1 MNFRFF
7 WNKDS
12 QLVKHKKVKVGLALG
27 GGASRGIAHIGVI
40 KAFEEHGI
48 EFDFIAGTSVGSI
61 IGAVYAAGK
70 TSDEMLAIARSLK
83 VKDIRK
89 SKFFMPSK
97 TTGIEDLIKE
107 NLGDIDVSDLKK
119 PFCAVAVDM
128 ISARE
133 VVITKGN
140 LAKAVAG
147 SCAIPGV
154 FNPVEFEDMH
164 LVDGG
169 LQNNIPSD
177 VPRFFDCDYVIAV
190 DVNSTRGGGT
200 KSLKLLDLLKATIG
214 IMGRANSAKGYY
226 DADLVIKPSMQKYK
240 STKID
245 DLDDMYEEGYRA
257 GLDNID
263 KILEIISK
271 KPKREIKKK
280 NKTIQLRKPYIL

>member
-1 MNFRFF
+1 MNFKFF
-7 WNKDS
+7 WNKEKQPS
-12 QLVKHKKVKVGLALG
+12 KHKKVKVGLALG

-61 IGAVYAAGK
+61 IGAMYASGK
-70 TSDEMLAIARSLK
+70 TSDEMLNIAKSLK
-83 VKDIRK
+83 TKDIRK

-97 TTGIEDLIKE
+97 TTGIEELIIE
-107 NLGDIDVSDLKK
+107 NLGDIDVSQLAT
-119 PFCAVAVDM
+119 PYCAVAVDM

-133 VVITKGN
+133 VVITKGS

-154 FNPVEFEDMH
+154 FNPVEFEGMH

-169 LQNNIPSD
+169 IQNNIPAD
-177 VPRFFDCDYVIAV
+177 IPRFFDCDYVIAV

-200 KSLKLLDLLKATIG
+200 KSLKLVDLLKATIG

-226 DADLVIKPSMQKYK
+226 DADLVIKPSLQKYK
-240 STKID
+240 STK
-245 DLDDMYEEGYRA
+245 LDDVDEMFMEGYKA
-257 GLDNID
+257 GTDNID
-263 KILEIISK
+263 KILQLISK
-271 KPKREIKKK
+271 KPNRNIKKK
-280 NKTIQLRKPYIL
+280 NKTIQLRKPYII